1 MKELI
6 TILGFLI
13 FIPIVVALWN
23 LNTVRNYENT
33 MIKNIKQKGY
43 HDLCW
48 HHNVK
53 VKITLEEVNE
63 DD

>member
-1 MKELI
+1 MRELFA
-6 TILGFLI
+6 ILCLAI
-13 FIPIVVALWN
+13 FIPIVIALWN
-23 LNTVRNYENT
+23 LNTVRNYENS
-33 MIKNIKQKGY
+33 MIKNIKEKGY

-53 VKITLEEVNE
+53 VKITPEEVNE